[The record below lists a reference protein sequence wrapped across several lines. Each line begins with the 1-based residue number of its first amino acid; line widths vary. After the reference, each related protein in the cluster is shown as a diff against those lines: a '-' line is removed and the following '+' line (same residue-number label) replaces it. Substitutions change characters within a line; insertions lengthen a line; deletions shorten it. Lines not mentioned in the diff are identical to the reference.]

1 MDNKKKIIFLI
12 FLGISI
18 IIGVIIVIIFF
29 PNIFSSMQEASA
41 ISIIGGAD
49 SPTTIYIAAKYN
61 WKLTLVILL
70 LLFTLDYIILTIIN
84 TIEHVKVKKIK
95 LIYKAIFIS
104 LFNLS
109 LTLLLFPGV
118 FLWSILLTVIMIIM
132 IYTSGL
138 TFFRK

>member
-1 MDNKKKIIFLI
+1 
-12 FLGISI
+12 
-18 IIGVIIVIIFF
+18 
-29 PNIFSSMQEASA
+29 MQEASA

-49 SPTTIYIAAKYN
+49 GPTTVYIAAKYN

-70 LLFTLDYIILTIIN
+70 LLLTLDYIILTIIN
-84 TIEHVKVKKIK
+84 TIGHVKVKKIK
-95 LIYKAIFIS
+95 LIYKAIFIF

-118 FLWSILLTVIMIIM
+118 FLWSILITVIMIIFM